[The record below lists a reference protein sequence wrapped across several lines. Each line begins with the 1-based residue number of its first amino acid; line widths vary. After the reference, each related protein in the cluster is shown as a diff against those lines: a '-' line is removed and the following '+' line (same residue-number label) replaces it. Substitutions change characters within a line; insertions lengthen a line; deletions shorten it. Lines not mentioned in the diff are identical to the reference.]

1 MNRDKGDVLAFTKMH
16 GAGNDYVFVDGR
28 GLDLDWP
35 SLTVAVSDRHFGV
48 GSDGIILALGSTRA
62 DLRMQMFNAD
72 GSEGKMCG
80 NGIRCLV
87 AFAVEIGLVPR
98 DRSPVAVETA
108 SGVLDVTPIW
118 LNGRMERARV
128 DMGEPGFSAD
138 QVPFNV
144 TGHATLQD
152 YPLSAGGSTFAITG
166 VSMGNPHVVAVLDEP
181 VAGIELGRLGPLIE
195 SDIRFPEGVN
205 FEVVN
210 VLSTDQLDVRV
221 WERGSGLTMAC
232 GTGAC
237 AAAVVTGRKGLT
249 ADAVTVNLPG
259 GQLQIEWPGRGPVI
273 MEGPI
278 ERVFDGEWPI

>member
-1 MNRDKGDVLAFTKMH
+1 MNREKGDVLAFTKMH

-48 GSDGIILALGSTRA
+48 GSDGIILALESTRA

-87 AFAVEIGLVPR
+87 AFAVEIGLLPA
-98 DRSPVAVETA
+98 DRTRVAVETA
-108 SGVLDVTPIW
+108 SRVLDVTPIW
-118 LNGRMERARV
+118 RDGRMVRARV
-128 DMGEPGFSAD
+128 DMGEPRFSATD
-138 QVPFNV
+138 VPFEV
-144 TGHATLQD
+144 PGSDTLED
-152 YPLSAGGSTFAITG
+152 YLLGVDGSTFAITG
-166 VSMGNPHVVAVLDEP
+166 VSMGNPHAVAVLDEP
-181 VAGIELGRLGPLIE
+181 VAGVELGRLGPLIE
-195 SDIRFPEGVN
+195 RDERFPEGVN
-205 FEVVN
+205 FGVIN
-210 VLSTDQLDVRV
+210 VLSADQLDVRV

-237 AAAVVTGRKGLT
+237 AAAVVTRRKGLT
-249 ADAVTVNLPG
+249 GDSVTVNLPG
-259 GQLQIEWPGRGPVI
+259 GELQIEWSGRGPVI

-278 ERVFDGEWPI
+278 ERVFDGEWLI